1 MINRYLVGFTKL
13 CLVYEERV
21 VDAYT
26 IQEAKDKILE
36 SDTTGHHTDE
46 WVVEDMSF
54 QEIKNVKH
62 LCAMEESNAI

>member
-1 MINRYLVGFTKL
+1 M
-13 CLVYEERV
+13 YEERV

-36 SDTTGHHTDE
+36 NDTTGHHTDE
-46 WVVEDMSF
+46 WVVEDRSF

-62 LCAMEESNAI
+62 LCVMEESNAV